1 MLSGSGQ
8 LWADDFQVLI
18 DGKEISEAKPLVMKK
33 FNADKDVEFDD
44 GVSRISSIKLSPSK
58 IEDLALLGK
67 VWGFLKY
74 YHPKIAE
81 GEYNWDY
88 ELLRVMPKIVS
99 SQSSRE
105 TNSALSDWIV
115 KLGETKGGDK
125 SVIKTDVKLSPDLA
139 WINKT
144 DLGENLYRQLVL
156 VKEAKRSSNNYYV
169 ELISNIN
176 NPVFTHENS
185 YSSLASPD
193 AGFRLLSLFRY
204 WNTIQYY
211 FPYKNLIGENWN
223 GVLKEF
229 IPNFV
234 NAPSQREYKLAALEL
249 IARIHDTHANIWSED
264 MTPGK
269 KFSAVEITFIE
280 NKAVVTGFLDEKTS
294 ELSGLKKGDIIESI
308 NKKSVEDIVKE
319 KLSLTPAS
327 NYETQLRDIG
337 LRLLKTDDE
346 NLSVTYSRAGFSST
360 ISLATYPP
368 GNINVFKKFNR
379 TDTCFRMISP
389 EIAYFFGGTLK
400 SKYLPTLFSKIGDTK
415 GLIIDFRSYPS
426 DFLVFSLNEFL
437 MPTSTPFARFSAPS
451 ITSPGQFIMKPPIEA
466 GKNNPDYY
474 KGKVVILINE
484 LTQSSA
490 EYHTMAFRASPN
502 ATVIGSKTAGADG
515 NVSTIM
521 LPGGIRTMISGIGVY
536 YPDGRETQ
544 RIGIVPDIEVKPT
557 IKGITEGRDEVLE
570 KAIELINKK

>member
-1 MLSGSGQ
+1 M
-8 LWADDFQVLI
+8 
-18 DGKEISEAKPLVMKK
+18 
-33 FNADKDVEFDD
+33 
-44 GVSRISSIKLSPSK
+44 
-58 IEDLALLGK
+58 
-67 VWGFLKY
+67 
-74 YHPKIAE
+74 
-81 GEYNWDY
+81 
-88 ELLRVMPKIVS
+88 
-99 SQSSRE
+99 
-105 TNSALSDWIV
+105 
-115 KLGETKGGDK
+115 
-125 SVIKTDVKLSPDLA
+125 
-139 WINKT
+139 
-144 DLGENLYRQLVL
+144 
-156 VKEAKRSSNNYYV
+156 
-169 ELISNIN
+169 
-176 NPVFTHENS
+176 
-185 YSSLASPD
+185 
-193 AGFRLLSLFRY
+193 
-204 WNTIQYY
+204 
-211 FPYKNLIGENWN
+211 
-223 GVLKEF
+223 LKEF

-389 EIAYFFGGTLK
+389 EIAYFFGGNSEKQISPNAFFLNRGYK
-400 SKYLPTLFSKIGDTK
+400 RPHYRFQ
-415 GLIIDFRSYPS
+415 IIPIR
-426 DFLVFSLNEFL
+426 FLVFSLNEFL